1 MNQNKKLKDTDK
13 QFLKEIA
20 LSIKEYQLIVSLLQR
35 TPSKLELGLFGAL
48 WSEHCGYKHTKSLI
62 KTLPTKSKNVLI
74 EAGKENA
81 GAVNIGDGYSI
92 VMKI

>member
-20 LSIKEYQLIVSLLQR
+20 LSIKEYQLIVSLLKR

-48 WSEHCGYKHTKSLI
+48 GGLVGAGGAF
-62 KTLPTKSKNVLI
+62 SKLKKVQLR
-74 EAGKENA
+74 
-81 GAVNIGDGYSI
+81 Y
-92 VMKI
+92 